1 MNRKQK
7 KINVCVFVGFVG
19 ARLEKKQREQV
30 AIVKRKL
37 TQKKKSI
44 DYEEGQT
51 SSKSRGS
58 KGQWQMRTKKIY
70 WNTYTHAH
78 ERFVCFCFNA
88 WAVKRLEYSRKRR
101 KLNFSMST
109 D

>member
-37 TQKKKSI
+37 TQKKNQSI
-44 DYEEGQT
+44 MRKGRRAAKVEE
-51 SSKSRGS
+51 
-58 KGQWQMRTKKIY
+58 
-70 WNTYTHAH
+70 
-78 ERFVCFCFNA
+78 
-88 WAVKRLEYSRKRR
+88 VKVSGR
-101 KLNFSMST
+101 
-109 D
+109 